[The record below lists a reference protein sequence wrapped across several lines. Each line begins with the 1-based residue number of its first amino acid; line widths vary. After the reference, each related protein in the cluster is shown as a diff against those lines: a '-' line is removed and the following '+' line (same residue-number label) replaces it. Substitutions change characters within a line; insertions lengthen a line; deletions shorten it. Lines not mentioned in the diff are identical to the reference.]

1 MSRERKVPTVEY
13 ADGINLLTMH
23 GMQCVVYTKSLKV
36 LTATSC
42 CLLPIA

>member
-13 ADGINLLTMH
+13 ANRVTLFIMH
-23 GMQCVVYTKSLKV
+23 GMQRIVYAKSLQV

-42 CLLPIA
+42 CLLLIA

>member
-13 ADGINLLTMH
+13 ANGVNSFTMH
-23 GMQCVVYTKSLKV
+23 GMQHVVYAKSMKV

-42 CLLPIA
+42 CLLLIA